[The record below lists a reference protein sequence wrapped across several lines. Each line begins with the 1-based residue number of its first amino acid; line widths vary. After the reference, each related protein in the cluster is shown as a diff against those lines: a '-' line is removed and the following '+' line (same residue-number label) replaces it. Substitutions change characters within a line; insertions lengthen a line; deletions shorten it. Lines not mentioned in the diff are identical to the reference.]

1 MKFDSILATIGQT
14 PHIRVS
20 RLFPDH
26 DVWIKSERS
35 NPGGSI
41 KDRIGLAM
49 IEDAERSGA
58 LVALLG
64 VGIEPQA
71 QGAVVAIGETPGI
84 SIMVTALLRQ
94 LGMKRI
100 VCRVLSPLQRT
111 VLETMGIKEFA
122 YPEADS
128 AERMAYK
135 LDLKGVVDSHKITD
149 RFQLIEVEVPKLL
162 IGSTIDQI
170 DFARKYE
177 LTLITVIRPSTE
189 KNIFGSLHVVRES
202 LGLVK
207 GELKLEHGDTLLL
220 FGEVENLER
229 FIEY

>member
-1 MKFDSILATIGQT
+1 MKFIVFGLGNYGASLACKLVTLGHEVIGVDSRMDVVERWKEGITHTVMLDATNKEAMQTLPLA
-14 PHIRVS
+14 
-20 RLFPDH
+20 
-26 DVWIKSERS
+26 E
-35 NPGGSI
+35 
-41 KDRIGLAM
+41 
-49 IEDAERSGA
+49 
-58 LVALLG
+58 
-64 VGIEPQA
+64 A